1 MSVDETE
8 SPTTVAEH
16 YFVANEL
23 KRRGVNVQ
31 SLAIRFIGEFQK
43 GIDYIGDLGEF
54 ESELKKHVAIARAMG
69 PYKISVHSGSDKY
82 SAYPIIGKVCGDLVH
97 VKTAGTWYLEA
108 IRTAARVDVPLFRE
122 ICEFSKSRFMTDR
135 ATYHVAEN
143 LDDLPEIENC
153 ADSDLENLFD
163 NNTFRQMLHV
173 TFGSVLT
180 DKTENGAWHFR
191 SRLYEMWQKHEDVHL
206 EIIEEYSRKHLEAL
220 GWCRVP

>member
-8 SPTTVAEH
+8 SPTSVAEH

-23 KRRGVNVQ
+23 KRRGVKVT
-31 SLAIRFIGEFQK
+31 SLATRFVGEFQK
-43 GIDYIGDLGEF
+43 GIDYIGDLQQF
-54 ESELKKHVAIARAMG
+54 ETELKKHVAIAKALG

-82 SAYPIIGKVCGDLVH
+82 SVYPIIGRVCGDLVH

-108 IRTAARVDVPLFRE
+108 IRTAARVDVPLFKE
-122 ICEFSKSRFMTDR
+122 ICAFSEGRFMTDR

-143 LDDLPEIENC
+143 LDDLPDYKNC
-153 ADSDLENLFD
+153 DDNELEKLFD

-180 DKTENGAWHFR
+180 DKTDNGAWRFR

-206 EIIEEYSRKHLEAL
+206 AIIEEYSSKHLRTL
-220 GWCRVP
+220 GWCK